1 MSDMT
6 VSAMPVWGIVVVVHY
21 SERYI
26 VHCTANTFVDNFL
39 LRSVTQSALCYLFIV
54 FN

>member
-6 VSAMPVWGIVVVVHY
+6 VSTMPVWGRVAVVHY

-26 VHCTANTFVDNFL
+26 VHCTANTFVDNFFVLCDTKCIMLFL
-39 LRSVTQSALCYLFIV
+39 LF
-54 FN
+54 